1 MKILMVEDNKSVS
14 EMMSMFFQKEAWD
27 AHFAYDGNEA
37 VEAFSVDPESWDII
51 TLDLNLPGLDG
62 MQVAQKNPR
71 VVEDSTNY
79 YVDGAR
85 F

>member
-62 MQVAQKNPR
+62 MQVAQKKSASCR
-71 VVEDSTNY
+71 RQY
-79 YVDGAR
+79 QLLC
-85 F
+85 